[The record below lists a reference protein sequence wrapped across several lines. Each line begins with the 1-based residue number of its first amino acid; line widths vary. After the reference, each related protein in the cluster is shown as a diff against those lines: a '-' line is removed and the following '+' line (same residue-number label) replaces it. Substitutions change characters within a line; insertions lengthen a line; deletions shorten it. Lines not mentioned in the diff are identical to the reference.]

1 MEFFIKEV
9 DKMNKVRH
17 LLDSQDFTMEEL
29 ERLFG
34 LAEKI
39 EQHPEKYLDVCK
51 GNLLASLFY
60 EPSTRTRFSFEA
72 AMLRL
77 GGEVIGFDDP
87 NGSSVAKGESLGD
100 TLKTV
105 ECYADVAVMRHPKE
119 GAAKLASQYL
129 SDMPLI
135 NAGDGGHQHPT
146 QTLTDLMT
154 IRSYKKRLDHMVVA
168 VCGDLLFGRTIHSLV
183 KALSRY
189 PEIKF
194 LFVSPKE
201 LRIPEYIKDSLS
213 MDTYVEMESLEDA
226 LAEADVLYMSRVQKE
241 RFFSAEEYERL
252 KDFYVLSKDKLQK
265 AKKELIVMH
274 PLPRVMEIAKDV
286 DSDPRAVYFQQA
298 KLGMYVRMALIMT
311 LLEKEEIL

>member
-1 MEFFIKEV
+1 
-9 DKMNKVRH
+9 MNKARH

-29 ERLFG
+29 EKLFG

-39 EQHPEKYLDVCK
+39 QQHPEKYLDVCK

-87 NGSSVAKGESLGD
+87 SGSSVAKGESLGD

-119 GAAKLASQYL
+119 GAARLASQYL
-129 SDMPLI
+129 SAMPLI

-154 IRSYKKRLDHMVVA
+154 IRSYKKRLDHLVVA

-201 LRIPEYIKDSLS
+201 LRMPEYIKDSLS
-213 MDTYVEMESLEDA
+213 ADTYMEMESLEDA
-226 LAEADVLYMSRVQKE
+226 LTEADVLYMSRVQKE

-311 LLEKEEIL
+311 LLEKGEIS

>member
-1 MEFFIKEV
+1 
-9 DKMNKVRH
+9 MNKARH

-29 ERLFG
+29 EKLFR

-39 EQHPEKYLDVCK
+39 QQHPEKYLDVCK

-87 NGSSVAKGESLGD
+87 SGSSVAKGESLGD

-119 GAAKLASQYL
+119 GAARLASQYL
-129 SDMPLI
+129 SAMPLI

-154 IRSYKKRLDHMVVA
+154 IRSYKKRLDHLVVA
-168 VCGDLLFGRTIHSLV
+168 VCGDILFGRTIHSLV

-201 LRIPEYIKDSLS
+201 LRMPEYIKDSLS
-213 MDTYVEMESLEDA
+213 ADTYMEMESLEDA
-226 LAEADVLYMSRVQKE
+226 LTEADVLYMSRVQKE

-311 LLEKEEIL
+311 LLEKGEIS

>member
-1 MEFFIKEV
+1 
-9 DKMNKVRH
+9 MNKARH

-29 ERLFG
+29 EKLFR

-39 EQHPEKYLDVCK
+39 QQHPEKYLDVCK

-87 NGSSVAKGESLGD
+87 SGSSVAKGESLGD

-119 GAAKLASQYL
+119 GAARLASQYL
-129 SDMPLI
+129 SAMPLI

-154 IRSYKKRLDHMVVA
+154 IRSYKKRLDHLVVA

-201 LRIPEYIKDSLS
+201 LRMPEYIKDFLS
-213 MDTYVEMESLEDA
+213 ADTYMEMESLEDA
-226 LAEADVLYMSRVQKE
+226 LTEADVLYMSRVQKE

-311 LLEKEEIL
+311 LLEKGEIS

>member
-1 MEFFIKEV
+1 
-9 DKMNKVRH
+9 MNKVRH
-17 LLDSQDFTMEEL
+17 LLDSQDFNMEEL

-39 EQHPEKYLDVCK
+39 QQHPEKYLDVCK

-154 IRSYKKRLDHMVVA
+154 IRSYKKRLDHMVVV

-201 LRIPEYIKDSLS
+201 LRMPEYIKDSLS
-213 MDTYVEMESLEDA
+213 AGTYMEMESLEDA

>member
-1 MEFFIKEV
+1 
-9 DKMNKVRH
+9 MNKARH
-17 LLDSQDFTMEEL
+17 LLDSQDFNMEEL

-39 EQHPEKYLDVCK
+39 QQHPEKYLDVCK

-87 NGSSVAKGESLGD
+87 SGSSVAKGESLGD

-129 SDMPLI
+129 KAMPLI

-154 IRSYKKRLDHMVVA
+154 IRSYKNRLDHMVVA

-201 LRIPEYIKDSLS
+201 LRMPEYIKDSLS
-213 MDTYVEMESLEDA
+213 ADTYVEMESLEDA
-226 LAEADVLYMSRVQKE
+226 LTEADVLYMSRVQKE

-252 KDFYVLSKDKLQK
+252 KDFYVLSKDKLRK

-274 PLPRVMEIAKDV
+274 PLPRVMEISTDV

-311 LLEKEEIL
+311 LLEKGEIS

>member
-1 MEFFIKEV
+1 
-9 DKMNKVRH
+9 MNKARH

-29 ERLFG
+29 EKLFR

-39 EQHPEKYLDVCK
+39 QQHPEKYLDVCK

-87 NGSSVAKGESLGD
+87 SGSSVAKGESLGD

-119 GAAKLASQYL
+119 GAARLASQYL
-129 SDMPLI
+129 SAMPLI

-154 IRSYKKRLDHMVVA
+154 IRSYKKRLDHLVVA

-201 LRIPEYIKDSLS
+201 LRMPEYIKDSLS
-213 MDTYVEMESLEDA
+213 ADTYMEMESLEDV
-226 LAEADVLYMSRVQKE
+226 LTEADVLYMSRVQKE

-311 LLEKEEIL
+311 LLEKGEIS

>member
-1 MEFFIKEV
+1 
-9 DKMNKVRH
+9 MNKVRH
-17 LLDSQDFTMEEL
+17 LLDSQDFNMEEL

-39 EQHPEKYLDVCK
+39 QQHPEKYLDVCK

-201 LRIPEYIKDSLS
+201 LRMPEYIKDSLS

-226 LAEADVLYMSRVQKE
+226 LVEADVLYMSRVQKE

>member
-17 LLDSQDFTMEEL
+17 LLDSQDFNMEEL

-39 EQHPEKYLDVCK
+39 QQHPEKYLDVCK

-87 NGSSVAKGESLGD
+87 SGSSVAKGESLGD

-201 LRIPEYIKDSLS
+201 LRMPEYIKDSLS

>member
-1 MEFFIKEV
+1 
-9 DKMNKVRH
+9 MNKARH

-29 ERLFG
+29 EKLFR

-39 EQHPEKYLDVCK
+39 QQHPEKYLDVCK

-87 NGSSVAKGESLGD
+87 SGSSVAKGESLSD

-119 GAAKLASQYL
+119 GAARLASQYL
-129 SDMPLI
+129 SAMPLI

-154 IRSYKKRLDHMVVA
+154 IRSYKKRLDHLVVA

-201 LRIPEYIKDSLS
+201 LRMPEYIKDSLS
-213 MDTYVEMESLEDA
+213 ADTYMEMESLEDV
-226 LAEADVLYMSRVQKE
+226 LTEADVLYMSRVQKE

-311 LLEKEEIL
+311 LLEKGEIS

>member
-1 MEFFIKEV
+1 
-9 DKMNKVRH
+9 MNKVRH
-17 LLDSQDFTMEEL
+17 LLDSQDFNMEEL

-39 EQHPEKYLDVCK
+39 QQHPEKYLDVCK

-201 LRIPEYIKDSLS
+201 LRMPEYIKDSLS

-311 LLEKEEIL
+311 LLVKGEIS

>member
-1 MEFFIKEV
+1 
-9 DKMNKVRH
+9 MNKVRH
-17 LLDSQDFTMEEL
+17 LLDSQDFNMEEL

-39 EQHPEKYLDVCK
+39 QQHPEKYLDVCK

-87 NGSSVAKGESLGD
+87 SGSSVAKGESLGD

-201 LRIPEYIKDSLS
+201 LRMPEYIKDSLS

>member
-1 MEFFIKEV
+1 
-9 DKMNKVRH
+9 MNKVRH
-17 LLDSQDFTMEEL
+17 LLDSQDFNMEEL

-39 EQHPEKYLDVCK
+39 QQHPEKYLDVCK

-87 NGSSVAKGESLGD
+87 SGSSVAKGESLGD

-189 PEIKF
+189 PKIKF

-201 LRIPEYIKDSLS
+201 LRMPEYIKDSLS
-213 MDTYVEMESLEDA
+213 MDAYVEMESLEDA

>member
-1 MEFFIKEV
+1 
-9 DKMNKVRH
+9 MNKARH

-29 ERLFG
+29 EKLFR

-39 EQHPEKYLDVCK
+39 QQHPEKYLDVCK

-87 NGSSVAKGESLGD
+87 SGSSVTKGESLGD

-119 GAAKLASQYL
+119 GAARLASQYL
-129 SDMPLI
+129 SAMPLI

-154 IRSYKKRLDHMVVA
+154 IRSYKKRLDHLVVA

-201 LRIPEYIKDSLS
+201 LRMPEYIKDSLS
-213 MDTYVEMESLEDA
+213 ADTYMEMESLEDA
-226 LAEADVLYMSRVQKE
+226 LTEADVLYMSRVQKE

-311 LLEKEEIL
+311 LLEKGEIS

>member
-1 MEFFIKEV
+1 
-9 DKMNKVRH
+9 MNKVRH
-17 LLDSQDFTMEEL
+17 LLDSQDFNMEEL
-29 ERLFG
+29 EKLFR

-39 EQHPEKYLDVCK
+39 QQHPEKYLDVCK

-201 LRIPEYIKDSLS
+201 LRMPEYIKDSLS

>member
-1 MEFFIKEV
+1 
-9 DKMNKVRH
+9 MNKVRH
-17 LLDSQDFTMEEL
+17 LLDSQDFNMEEL

-39 EQHPEKYLDVCK
+39 QQHPEKYLDVCK

-201 LRIPEYIKDSLS
+201 LRMPEYIKDSLS
-213 MDTYVEMESLEDA
+213 MDTYVEMESLEDS